1 MTWQPIE
8 TAPAEGPY
16 LVYGGTCFSDL
27 NDEGEAALVTKVDGR
42 EGASKCLSAYPDYAV
57 SDVCYYSVWISNPTH
72 WMPLPAAP
80 KEQG

>member
-27 NDEGEAALVTKVDGR
+27 DDEGEAALVTKVDGN
-42 EGASKCLSAYPDYAV
+42 DYAV

-80 KEQG
+80 KGAN

>member
-27 NDEGEAALVTKVDGR
+27 NDEGEAALVTKVDGKAR
-42 EGASKCLSAYPDYAV
+42 NLMNDYEV

>member
-16 LVYGGTCFSDL
+16 LVYGGTLHTELDSIYYPQ
-27 NDEGEAALVTKVDGR
+27 NAGVTKVDGNNY
-42 EGASKCLSAYPDYAV
+42 EVC
-57 SDVCYYSVWISNPTH
+57 DVCYYGVWVVNPTH

-80 KEQG
+80 EAAQC